1 MTIHF
6 NVHIISQ
13 WQQGAGGICRIQTRV
28 CGYRR
33 PGDDQNNWLF
43 TQHIRKDFNNS
54 IYNYPVE
61 VQVELVYR
69 TVGCRERQTGCK
81 EYFFLHD
88 YITNTQTLPSTV
100 GTGFMNTDNYNQ
112 LVRVRPA
119 VTSRV
124 YNETFTFTMQSSQTG
139 FYIAI
144 RDTGSC
150 IAVSRLRVYR
160 YNCPPFQTRLVLYPD
175 APAPA
180 SASENINI
188 TCVDNAVVSGSAQ
201 VTCGSDGR
209 WGPEN
214 PVCQCRLGYEDRTT
228 ECFRK

>member
-1 MTIHF
+1 
-6 NVHIISQ
+6 
-13 WQQGAGGICRIQTRV
+13 
-28 CGYRR
+28 
-33 PGDDQNNWLF
+33 
-43 TQHIRKDFNNS
+43 
-54 IYNYPVE
+54 
-61 VQVELVYR
+61 
-69 TVGCRERQTGCK
+69 
-81 EYFFLHD
+81 
-88 YITNTQTLPSTV
+88 
-100 GTGFMNTDNYNQ
+100 MNTDNYNQ

-214 PVCQCRLGYEDRTT
+214 PVCQCHLGYEDRTT
-228 ECFRK
+228 ECFRKLRPLCRLQVHTFLSHSMSSWSVSLS